1 MNPYEYCLDK
11 VKQSGSSF
19 TSSFRILSPE
29 RRKAMT
35 VLYAYC
41 REVDDV
47 VDECSDANVART
59 TLNWWRNE
67 VAAIYDGK
75 PTHPVCQA
83 LIPVVQRFKLP
94 QEHLLEIIDGMEM
107 DLDQPRYADFKSLQ
121 LYCYRVASVVGLLS
135 AEIFGYTDRETLKY
149 AHDLG
154 IAFQL
159 TNIIRDVGEDA
170 RRNRIYLPMDEMQQ
184 FGVTAADILNARE
197 SDNFQKLMAFQI
209 ERARRYYQQAFDHLP
224 AADRK
229 AQRAGLI
236 MAAIYRAVL
245 DEVERSGCHVLKERV
260 SLGPA
265 YKLWLAIKAWLQN

>member
-11 VKQSGSSF
+11 VTQSGSSF
-19 TSSFRILSPE
+19 TSSFRILSKE
-29 RRKAMT
+29 RREAMT

-59 TLNWWRNE
+59 TLNWWRGE
-67 VAAIYDGK
+67 VAAIYGGK

-83 LIPVVQRFKLP
+83 LVTVVQRFKLP

-135 AEIFGYTDRETLKY
+135 AEIFGYSDRETLKY

-197 SDNFQKLMAFQI
+197 TAAFQKLMAFQI
-209 ERARRYYQQAFDHLP
+209 DRARRYYQQAFEHLP

-245 DEVERSGCHVLKERV
+245 DEVERSGCHVLRERV
-260 SLGPA
+260 SLGSG
-265 YKLWLAIKAWLQN
+265 YKLWLALKAWLVN